1 MSMKITSII
10 KMGQKPQVTDLCG
23 EKVMVDF
30 NKGKYFMLKGVGNDI
45 WDLLEDNMKVEAI
58 ISKLMEEYDVDRETC
73 ESSTLKFLQDLEEL
87 GFIKGMDE

>member
-1 MSMKITSII
+1 MKITSII